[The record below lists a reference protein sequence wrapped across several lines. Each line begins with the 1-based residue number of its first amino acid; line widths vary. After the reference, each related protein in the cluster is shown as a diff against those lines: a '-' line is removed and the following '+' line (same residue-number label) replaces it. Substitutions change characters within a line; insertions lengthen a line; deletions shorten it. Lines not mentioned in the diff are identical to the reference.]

1 VAESDVVLEEA
12 GALTVVGDGD
22 GPVAAAGSL
31 ADPADPAG
39 RQRRRTNRLV
49 AGLAGLAVGVVAV
62 IAGTMVVQDATA
74 VVRVGLVLAGLGAVY
89 LGADQLGRFVFG
101 VTFEIALWFSVLWLA
116 IVGLAAVTADWL
128 PLAESKDVSKT
139 LLAPTLQRP
148 DIFSEHPLGT
158 DRQGLD
164 ILGGVV
170 YGARVSLIVSL
181 GAVLIGLV
189 VGGVI
194 GLVAGYFRG
203 RAEAV
208 VGVLTDSMLAFPPLI
223 LLLGMV
229 AVLEPSVR
237 NVTIALGLLGIPTYI
252 RLSRAN
258 TMVFAQREFV
268 LSARALGAR
277 NRRVIFRELLPNV
290 ALPLVSYGFIVV
302 GALIVAEASLS
313 FLGLS
318 IRRPNPTWGNMI
330 AASQNDF
337 DRHPHLVFV
346 PGIVLFLTVFALNR
360 VGDKARKLWDP
371 RQSRL

>member
-1 VAESDVVLEEA
+1 VAESEILLDDVRVPITPDGDAPSPRDNGRAPAGDRPRRNGRRSVAGIGAIAAGVVL
-12 GALTVVGDGD
+12 GVVGTT
-22 GPVAAAGSL
+22 VL
-31 ADPADPAG
+31 
-39 RQRRRTNRLV
+39 
-49 AGLAGLAVGVVAV
+49 
-62 IAGTMVVQDATA
+62 QDATA
-74 VVRVGLVLAGLGAVY
+74 VVRVGLVLAGFGLVYAGA
-89 LGADQLGRFVFG
+89 GRLGRVFFG
-101 VTFEIALWFSVLWLA
+101 DRFEPAVWFSAFWLA
-116 IVGLAAVTADWL
+116 LVGLTAIVADLL
-128 PLAESKDVSKT
+128 PLAESRDVSKT
-139 LLAPTLQRP
+139 LTTPTLLRP
-148 DIFSEHPLGT
+148 DLFSEHPLGT

-170 YGARVSLIVSL
+170 YGARVSLVVAL
-181 GAVLIGLV
+181 GAVAIGML
-189 VGGVI
+189 VGGVV

-203 RAEAV
+203 RAETAV
-208 VGVLTDSMLAFPPLI
+208 SLVTDSMLAFPPLI

-268 LSARALGAR
+268 LSAKALGAR
-277 NRRVIFRELLPNV
+277 NRRIIFRDLLPNV
-290 ALPLVSYGFIVV
+290 SLPIVSYGFIVV

-330 AASQNDF
+330 AAGQTDF
-337 DRHPHLVFV
+337 DRHPHLVFA

>member
-1 VAESDVVLEEA
+1 VAESDILLEDA
-12 GALTVVGDGD
+12 GALGVVSDGDAPAPADQSLLRVTARPRRRRRRLLVGIGAIVAGVVLVVVG
-22 GPVAAAGSL
+22 
-31 ADPADPAG
+31 
-39 RQRRRTNRLV
+39 
-49 AGLAGLAVGVVAV
+49 
-62 IAGTMVVQDATA
+62 TMILQDVTA
-74 VVRVGLVLAGLGAVY
+74 VVRVGLTLAGFGLVY
-89 LGADQLGRFVFG
+89 LGADRLGRFFFG
-101 VTFEIALWFSVLWLA
+101 EEFETALWFSAFWLGL
-116 IVGLAAVTADWL
+116 IGLAAILADLL
-128 PLAESKDVSKT
+128 PLAESRDVSKT
-139 LLAPTLQRP
+139 LTTPTLLRP
-148 DIFSEHPLGT
+148 DLFSEHPLGT

-181 GAVLIGLV
+181 GAVVIGMM

-194 GLVAGYFRG
+194 GIAAGYYRG
-203 RAEAV
+203 KTEGFVNLLA
-208 VGVLTDSMLAFPPLI
+208 DSMLAFPPLI

-237 NVTIALGLLGIPTYI
+237 NVTVALGVLGIPTYI

-268 LSARALGAR
+268 LAARGLGAR
-277 NRRVIFRELLPNV
+277 NRRIIFRELLPNV
-290 ALPLVSYGFIVV
+290 ALPIVSYGFIVV

-330 AASQNDF
+330 AAGQTDF
-337 DRHPHLVFV
+337 DRHPHLVFA

>member
-1 VAESDVVLEEA
+1 MAESDVLLEEA
-12 GALTVVGDGD
+12 GALGAAGDG
-22 GPVAAAGSL
+22 GTPVAADDALTNPTGG
-31 ADPADPAG
+31 P
-39 RQRRRTNRLV
+39 RRRVNRLI
-49 AGLAGLAVGVVAV
+49 AGLAGIAIGVVLV
-62 IAGTMVVQDATA
+62 IAGTMVFQDETA
-74 VVRVGLVLAGLGAVY
+74 VVRVGLVLAGLGGVY
-89 LGADQLGRFVFG
+89 LGADRLGRYLFG
-101 VTFEIALWFSVLWLA
+101 EQFETALWFSVVWLS
-116 IVGLAAVTADWL
+116 IVGLAAITADWL
-128 PLAESKDVSKT
+128 PLSESKDVSET
-139 LLAPTLQRP
+139 LLTPTLLRP

-181 GAVLIGLV
+181 GAVLIGMI
-189 VGGVI
+189 VGGVV

-203 RAEAV
+203 KAEAFV
-208 VGVLTDSMLAFPPLI
+208 NLLTDSMLAFPPLI

-277 NRRVIFRELLPNV
+277 NRRIIFRELLPNV
-290 ALPLVSYGFIVV
+290 ALPVVSYGFIVV

-330 AASQNDF
+330 AAGQTDF
-337 DRHPHLVFV
+337 DRHPHLVFA
-346 PGIVLFLTVFALNR
+346 PGMVLFMTVFALNR

>member
-1 VAESDVVLEEA
+1 VAESEIMLEDA
-12 GALTVVGDGD
+12 GTLAVVGDGAV
-22 GPVAAAGSL
+22 PTS
-31 ADPADPAG
+31 ADESVLRVTVRP
-39 RQRRRTNRLV
+39 RRRGRRLV
-49 AGLAGLAVGVVAV
+49 VGIGAIAVGVVLV
-62 IAGTMVVQDATA
+62 IVGTMVLQDATA
-74 VVRVGLVLAGLGAVY
+74 VWRVGLTLAGFGLIYA
-89 LGADQLGRFVFG
+89 GADRIGRYIFG
-101 VTFEIALWFSVLWLA
+101 EEFETALWFSVFWLA
-116 IVGLAAVTADWL
+116 LVGVAAIVADWL

-139 LLAPTLQRP
+139 LTTPTLLRP
-148 DIFSEHPLGT
+148 DIFSSHPLGT

-181 GAVLIGLV
+181 GAVAIGTII
-189 VGGVI
+189 GGVV

-203 RAEAV
+203 KAETV
-208 VGVLTDSMLAFPPLI
+208 VSLLTDSMLAFPPLI

-268 LSARALGAR
+268 LSAKALGAR
-277 NRRVIFRELLPNV
+277 NRRIIFRELLPNV
-290 ALPLVSYGFIVV
+290 ALPVVSYGFIVV

-330 AASQNDF
+330 AAGQTDF
-337 DRHPHLVFV
+337 DRHPHLVFA

-360 VGDKARKLWDP
+360 VGDRARKLWDP